1 MILVLNHPQLLN
13 GNKLDLK
20 YQHKIKNA
28 KEFETQGKFLH
39 AIQIYQ
45 LLIDEF
51 PDVPESYI
59 NLADIYQVKG
69 QWKSAERVLKLILA
83 RQPENYEIK
92 LYYIQFLMHN
102 KNWDKALNLLLSL
115 SSSDPFAGYLTG
127 YCYFKLNQFE
137 VAKVHLLGF
146 IISDEEPELIHEAY
160 LLLAKLEFELKSY
173 EGALKFAKKAEV
185 MYDDDW
191 ELQLIIAKIYYYLQ
205 MFTHSSDSIRKGIKL
220 NSKEYILY
228 KWAGK
233 IYLKLDN
240 FVKAKEYFE
249 KHIDMKDDITADDYT
264 YLADA
269 CFRSGKLNEALGF
282 YDTAIKLDPKNKM
295 ALEGKGKTNNLL
307 NNNLA
312 SDV

>member
-1 MILVLNHPQLLN
+1 LN
-13 GNKLDLK
+13 GNKLDYK
-20 YQHKIKNA
+20 YQHKLKTA

-39 AIQIYQ
+39 AVQIYQ

-51 PDVPESYI
+51 PDLPESYV

-69 QWKSAERVLKLILA
+69 QWKSAEKVLKLILS
-83 RQPENYEIK
+83 RQPGNYEIK

-102 KNWDKALNLLLSL
+102 KNWEKALNLLLSL
-115 SSSDPFAGYLTG
+115 STNDPFAGYLTG
-127 YCYFKLNQFE
+127 YCYFKINRFE
-137 VAKVHLLGF
+137 LAKVHLLGF
-146 IISDEEPELIHEAY
+146 ILTDEEPELIHEAY
-160 LLLAKLEFELKSY
+160 LLLAKLEFELSFY
-173 EGALKFAKKAEV
+173 ESALKYAKKAEV

-191 ELQLIIAKIYYYLQ
+191 ELQLIIAKTYYHLQ
-205 MFTHSSDSIRKGIKL
+205 MFTHSSDSVLKGIKL
-220 NSKEYILY
+220 NSKEPVLY

-233 IYLKLDN
+233 INLKLDN

-249 KHIDMKDDITADDYT
+249 KHIDLKEEITSDDYT

-269 CFRSGKLNEALGF
+269 CFRSGRLNEALNF
-282 YDTAIKLDPKNKM
+282 YDTAIKLDPKNIL